1 MSDIRSATLSIKV
14 IGDALADIQNILN
27 LYTKLEEKGKNPLVL
42 KVDVATQNNVQA
54 MNQASNQ
61 IKKTVSQIQK
71 TTPKVN
77 IDTTIGSAEDVSA
90 IGEHSEK
97 LEELGKSSEDAAE
110 KIKKTKSGIR
120 SLGDTMRAERFAMS
134 GLFAAMASFAFVVKV
149 PELAM
154 TYDQATNELMKYAEV
169 RGWATEGL
177 KKWLAEEERV
187 PGISRSARASIAQ
200 LYAAYASGPEEVER
214 LTVSTEKFFRV
225 NRTRLQ
231 ELGITSA
238 TALAQVIKSG
248 DYSSLKELTHV
259 GVLDVGKERQE
270 ALDSILKEYKGE
282 LPANYQELVDNRA
295 NQLALGKDIIN
306 QASGYGA
313 MPEDTLTMWEKFY
326 SNVSNTAQA
335 IGNTMIPMMLQLS
348 EVMEKIATFIEGNR
362 WAAWGVGVVVTLTL
376 IVSSVLVVANVFRS
390 AWASVIGLQDT
401 INDVRLAVTKLDLV
415 TKVPL
420 VLGKMFA
427 FAQAAASGFLTV
439 LVAHPVIFVFVAIA
453 AVLLLIAYRMGWLQ
467 KITESFQKA
476 LDSIDIGAIFQ
487 GDFSQIFKFFDVLK
501 KELVNAFPWLSNP
514 MVGIAVKALFPPL
527 ILFEDI
533 LPKMLELINN
543 GVDIL
548 RSVFDF
554 LSKTLG
560 WIYDTLRWVWES
572 IISVKDAVLN
582 IPNEIQKIIAGLPE
596 AIANAIKG
604 IWGGVTEN
612 DLINSLQNNEHITSS
627 VRENPEQLKWL
638 ADYVSGNKVGTKPE
652 GISDI
657 DIREAKL
664 AYETARSNSGIIR
677 NETVNNIITGGPSEE
692 NLINRLEVN
701 ENISPS
707 VRENPETLKLLAKK
721 AGGERVELPEYV
733 SEADIREAEQEYIKE
748 FYGNGVTERTASAV
762 WDWLKGG
769 AQNVLGPFDVGGYF
783 ASNGLFNGLVHESE
797 EILPQAITKRG
808 PGPIGKAIEELYN
821 NDTSFRSVVS
831 TPVININID
840 SPRVDSRD
848 RIDELSTTLKNEIER
863 LIINTMRRENRFF
876 LRR

>member
-14 IGDALADIQNILN
+14 IGDALTDIQNILN

-42 KVDVATQNNVQA
+42 KVDVATQNNLQA
-54 MNQASNQ
+54 MNQTSNQ

-71 TTPKVN
+71 VTPNINIGTTV
-77 IDTTIGSAEDVSA
+77 GSAKDATIISEQA
-90 IGEHSEK
+90 EK
-97 LEELGKSSEDAAE
+97 LEELGKSSEDTAE
-110 KIKKTKSGIR
+110 KVNKTKSSIR

-134 GLFAAMASFAFVVKV
+134 GLFAAMASFVFVAKV

-154 TYDQATNELMKYAEV
+154 TYNQATDELMKYAEA

-177 KKWLAEEERV
+177 KKWLAEEERT
-187 PGISRSARASIAQ
+187 PGVSKSARASIAQ
-200 LYAAYASGPEEVER
+200 IYAAYASGPEEVER

-259 GVLDVGKERQE
+259 GVLDVGKEQQE

-282 LPANYQELVDNRA
+282 LPANYQELVDTRA
-295 NQLALGKDIIN
+295 RQLALGKDIIN

-313 MPEDTLTMWEKFY
+313 IPQNTLTMWEDFY
-326 SNVSNTAQA
+326 SNVTDAAQA
-335 IGNTMIPMMLQLS
+335 IGDTMIPMMLRLS
-348 EVMEKIATFIEGNR
+348 EVMKNIATFIEGNR

-376 IVSSVLVVANVFRS
+376 IVSAVLVVANVFRS
-390 AWASVIGLQDT
+390 AWASVIGLWETMQD
-401 INDVRLAVTKLDLV
+401 VKLAITKMDLL
-415 TKVPL
+415 TKATHY
-420 VLGKMFA
+420 LGEA
-427 FAQAAASGFLTV
+427 FGVARAAASGFLTV

-501 KELVNAFPWLSNP
+501 KELVKAFPWLSNP
-514 MVGIAVKALFPPL
+514 IVGIALKALFPPL

-596 AIANAIKG
+596 A
-604 IWGGVTEN
+604 VTEN

-657 DIREAKL
+657 DIQEAKL

-821 NDTSFRSVVS
+821 NDNSSQSVVS
-831 TPVININID
+831 TPIININID